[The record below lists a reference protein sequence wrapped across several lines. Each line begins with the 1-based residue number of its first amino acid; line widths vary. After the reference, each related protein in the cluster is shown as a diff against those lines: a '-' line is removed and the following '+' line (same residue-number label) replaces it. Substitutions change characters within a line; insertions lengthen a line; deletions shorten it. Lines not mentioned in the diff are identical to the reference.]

1 MSTAILNGA
10 FVGMIYGI
18 FAIGLVVV
26 YRATRVVNFAHGEI
40 GMLGAFV
47 FAELWFENGHP
58 MFIALLAGVA
68 VSVGLGAATEWLVV
82 RPLRDQ
88 PRVTMLVATFG
99 LAGLL
104 LVFASR
110 RYGVQPRF
118 VDPILEG
125 EGPRLAGLTIKPIQL
140 LILATAL
147 VVLTGLTLLYNRTS
161 FGLRM
166 RATAIDSYAAG
177 QIGINTKAV
186 SLASWA
192 IAGALAGVSA
202 ILISS
207 LVVFH
212 VFFMTALL
220 VRGLAAA
227 LLGGLTNIHGAF
239 GAGLL
244 LGVVEGGLG
253 YTVSTPG
260 FVELTIAGLILVVL
274 LVRPTGLLRTEY

>member
-18 FAIGLVVV
+18 FAVGLVVV
-26 YRATRVVNFAHGEI
+26 YRSTRVVNFAHGEI

-47 FAELWFENGHP
+47 FSELWFDNGHP
-58 MFIALLAGVA
+58 LALALVVGVA
-68 VSVGLGAATEWLVV
+68 VSVGLGAVTEWLVV

-88 PRVTMLVATFG
+88 PRVTLLVATFG

-118 VDPILEG
+118 IDPIVGG
-125 EGPRLAGLTIKPIQL
+125 EGPHLLGLTIKPTQL
-140 LILATAL
+140 LIVLTAI
-147 VVLTGLTLLYNRTS
+147 VVLLGLTLLYNRTS
-161 FGLRM
+161 FGVRM
-166 RATAIDSYAAG
+166 RATAIDPYAAG
-177 QIGINTKAV
+177 QIGINTNAV
-186 SLASWA
+186 SIASWA
-192 IAGALAGVSA
+192 LAGALSGISA
-202 ILISS
+202 ILVSS

-239 GAGLL
+239 GAGVL
-244 LGVVEGGLG
+244 LGVSEGVLG

-260 FVELTIAGLILVVL
+260 LTELTIAGLIMVVL

>member
-18 FAIGLVVV
+18 FAVGLVVV
-26 YRATRVVNFAHGEI
+26 YRATRVVNFAHGET

-47 FAELWFENGHP
+47 FAELWADNGHP
-58 MFIALLAGVA
+58 LILALVAGVV
-68 VSVGLGAATEWLVV
+68 VSAGLGAATEWLVV

-88 PRVTMLVATFG
+88 PRVTLLVATFG

-118 VDPILEG
+118 IDPIIEG
-125 EGPRLAGLTIKPIQL
+125 EGPRIAGLTIKPIQL
-140 LILATAL
+140 LILATA
-147 VVLTGLTLLYNRTS
+147 VAVLAGLTFLYNRTS

-166 RATAIDSYAAG
+166 RATAIDAYAAG
-177 QIGINTKAV
+177 QIGINTTSV
-186 SLASWA
+186 SLASWTL
-192 IAGALAGVSA
+192 AGALAGISA

-227 LLGGLTNIHGAF
+227 LLGGLTNIYGAF
-239 GAGLL
+239 GAGVL
-244 LGVVEGGLG
+244 LGVAEGALG

-260 FVELTIAGLILVVL
+260 LVEVTIAGLIIVVL

>member
-26 YRATRVVNFAHGEI
+26 YRATRVVNFAHGET

-47 FAELWFENGHP
+47 FFELWSESGHP
-58 MFIALLAGVA
+58 LFLALLAGVI
-68 VSVGLGAATEWLVV
+68 VSAGLGAATEWLVV

-88 PRVTMLVATFG
+88 PRVTLLVATFG

-110 RYGVQPRF
+110 RYGIQPRF
-118 VDPILEG
+118 IDPIIG
-125 EGPRLAGLTIKPIQL
+125 GDGPRLAGLTLKPTQL
-140 LILATAL
+140 LILATAA

-166 RATAIDSYAAG
+166 RATAVDPYAAG
-177 QIGINTKAV
+177 QVGINTNMV

-192 IAGALAGVSA
+192 IAGALAGISA

-212 VFFMTALL
+212 VFFMTSLM

-227 LLGGLTNIHGAF
+227 LLGGLTNIYAAF
-239 GAGLL
+239 ATGIM
-244 LGVVEGGLG
+244 LGVFEGVLG
-253 YTVSTPG
+253 YSVSTPG
-260 FVELTIAGLILVVL
+260 LTELTIAGFILVVL

>member
-1 MSTAILNGA
+1 MATAILNGA

-18 FAIGLVVV
+18 FAVGLVVV
-26 YRATRVVNFAHGEI
+26 YRATRVVNFAHGET

-47 FAELWFENGHP
+47 FSELWFDNGH
-58 MFIALLAGVA
+58 ALALALVA
-68 VSVGLGAATEWLVV
+68 GIVVSAGLGAVTEWLVV

-88 PRVTMLVATFG
+88 PRVTLLVATFG

-118 VDPILEG
+118 IDPIVEG

-140 LILATAL
+140 LILVTAIA
-147 VVLTGLTLLYNRTS
+147 VLAGLTFLYNRTS

-166 RATAIDSYAAG
+166 RATAIDAYAAG
-177 QIGINTKAV
+177 QIGINATAV
-186 SLASWA
+186 SLASWT
-192 IAGALAGVSA
+192 IAGALAGISA

-227 LLGGLTNIHGAF
+227 LLGGLTNIYGAF

-244 LGVVEGGLG
+244 LGIAESVLG

-260 FVELTIAGLILVVL
+260 FVELTIAGLVLVVL
-274 LVRPTGLLRTEY
+274 LMRPTGLLRTEY

>member
-18 FAIGLVVV
+18 FAVGLVVV
-26 YRATRVVNFAHGEI
+26 YRSTRVVNFAHGEI

-47 FAELWFENGHP
+47 FSELWFDNGHP
-58 MFIALLAGVA
+58 LALGLVAGVA
-68 VSVGLGAATEWLVV
+68 VSAGLGAVTEWLVV
-82 RPLRDQ
+82 RPLREQ
-88 PRVTMLVATFG
+88 PRVTLLVATFG

-118 VDPILEG
+118 IDPIVDG
-125 EGPRLAGLTIKPIQL
+125 EGPRLLGLTIKPTQL
-140 LILATAL
+140 LIALTAII
-147 VVLTGLTLLYNRTS
+147 VLLGLTLLYNRTS

-166 RATAIDSYAAG
+166 RATAIDPYAAG
-177 QIGINTKAV
+177 QIGINTNAV
-186 SLASWA
+186 SIASWA
-192 IAGALAGVSA
+192 LAGALAGISA

-239 GAGLL
+239 GAGVF
-244 LGVVEGGLG
+244 LGVAEGVLG

-260 FVELTIAGLILVVL
+260 LTELTIAGLIMVVL